1 MEVVKLEVELRPGTG
16 KGPARRLRRAGKLP
30 AVLYGHG
37 DSEAVTITPEALIHI
52 RQSEAGENAILELAI
67 AGRPQTC
74 YAILR
79 EVQIDP
85 VSRAPIHAD
94 LYRVMMDEPIRVTV
108 PLEFVNVPEDRLKLA
123 QATLSPLLHTVEV
136 ECLPRDIPE
145 VITVDL
151 AALEIGKVLHAEA
164 LVLPQGVTLLTDP
177 EQPVVTTEAIR
188 EAEEAE
194 APAGEVAASET
205 AEGERPSA
213 TSV

>member
-1 MEVVKLEVELRPGTG
+1 MEVVKLDAEPRHGTG
-16 KGPARRLRRAGKLP
+16 KGPARRLRHAGKLP
-30 AVLYGHG
+30 AILYGHG
-37 DSEAVTITPEALIHI
+37 ESEAITITPEALVRIQ
-52 RQSEAGENAILELAI
+52 QSEAGENTILELAI
-67 AGRPQTC
+67 AGHPQTC

-94 LYRVMMDEPIRVTV
+94 LYRVVMDEPIRVTV
-108 PLEFVNVPEDRLKLA
+108 PLEFANVPEDRLKLA
-123 QATLSPLLHTVEV
+123 QATLSPLLHEVEV

-151 AALEIGKVLHAEA
+151 AALDIGKVLHAEA

-188 EAEEAE
+188 EAEEE
-194 APAGEVAASET
+194 EVAAGEAAAGGT
-205 AEGERPSA
+205 AAGER
-213 TSV
+213 TSPAS

>member
-1 MEVVKLEVELRPGTG
+1 MEVVKLVAELRHDTG
-16 KGPARRLRRAGKLP
+16 KGPARRLRHAGKLP
-30 AVLYGHG
+30 AILYGHG
-37 DSEAVTITPEALIHI
+37 DSEAITITPEALVRIQ
-52 RQSEAGENAILELAI
+52 QSEAGENTILELTITGSA
-67 AGRPQTC
+67 QTC

-94 LYRVMMDEPIRVTV
+94 LYRVVMDEPIRVTV
-108 PLEFVNVPEDRLKLA
+108 PLEFANMPEDRLKLA
-123 QATLSPLLHTVEV
+123 QATLAPLLHEVEV

-164 LVLPQGVTLLTDP
+164 LMLPPGVTLLTDP

-188 EAEEAE
+188 EAEEEEMA
-194 APAGEVAASET
+194 AGEVAGGA
-205 AEGERPSA
+205 AEGERTSSA
-213 TSV
+213 S